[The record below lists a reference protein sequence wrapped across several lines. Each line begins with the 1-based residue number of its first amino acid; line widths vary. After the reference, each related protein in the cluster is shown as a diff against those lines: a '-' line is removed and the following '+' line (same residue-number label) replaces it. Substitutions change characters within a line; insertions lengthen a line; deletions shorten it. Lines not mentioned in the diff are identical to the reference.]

1 MDYRIDESQLTEP
14 LAELE
19 QRRWLFEKLPLD
31 PTHAD
36 WFRHRAW
43 IRTIHGTT
51 RIEGNTLNDLEV
63 EEVLAS
69 PSSRFSRKDA
79 LEVLGTRA
87 ALSFVDETAGA
98 PGVLADEPLVREIHR
113 RVLDDINPLLTPG
126 EYRRGNNTVA
136 DADGRTVFTTPPSRD
151 VPDLMRQFGLW
162 LRGATD
168 RHPAPVAAALAH
180 LELVAIHPFYDGNGR
195 TSRALARFFLLGH
208 GYGFG
213 GLVSLDA
220 QLDHERTGY
229 FEAIR
234 RSTRRAYKPPYD
246 ATPFLLYFLGAI
258 VRSADHVLARISELG
273 QVMIAVRRDIA
284 SQTLPAPLLDGLA
297 YAWAN
302 HSLRPADY
310 IRITGRSPQSTTRD
324 LAAAV
329 ARGYLEPRGE
339 KRGRWYA
346 LGPAFKGTAM
356 AEA

>member
-1 MDYRIDESQLTEP
+1 MDYRLDENQLTQP
-14 LAELE
+14 LVDLE

-69 PSSRFSRKDA
+69 SSSRFSRKDA

-87 ALSFVDETAGA
+87 ALSFVDETAGI

-126 EYRRGNNTVA
+126 AYRRGSNMVVG
-136 DADGRTVFTTPPSRD
+136 ADGRTVFTSPPSGD

-162 LRGATD
+162 LRTATE
-168 RHPAPVAAALAH
+168 RHGAPVVAALAH

-220 QLDHERTGY
+220 QLDHERTTY
-229 FEAIR
+229 FQAIR
-234 RSTRRAYKPPYD
+234 RSTRRTYRPPYD
-246 ATPFLLYFLGAI
+246 ATPFVLYFLGAI
-258 VRSADHVLARISELG
+258 VRAADRVLARIGGLG

-284 SQTLPAPLLDGLA
+284 RKALPAPLLDGLA
-297 YAWAN
+297 YAWVN

-329 ARGYLEPRGE
+329 TLGYLEPRGE

-346 LGPAFKGTAM
+346 LGLAFKGTTV
-356 AEA
+356 AES